1 MVTKSETKTGSLVA
15 SKSNSNLPVVLLVED
30 EQPIRDIIVPWLF
43 RNGLSCR
50 EAADGQ
56 AAIDLL
62 ASGARINLILSN
74 LMLPMVDGFSL
85 LLHVRERYPKIPFAF
100 VTAVHDQEVLEEG
113 VRRGAAGYLLKPFT
127 EDEFLS
133 FIDKVIGKS

>member
-1 MVTKSETKTGSLVA
+1 MTTKVEAQTGTLVE

-50 EAADGQ
+50 EAADGR

-62 ASGARINLILSN
+62 ASGARISLVLSN
-74 LMLPMVDGFSL
+74 LLLPVVDGFSL

-100 VTAVHDQEVLEEG
+100 VTAVHDISVKDEAM
-113 VRRGAAGYLLKPFT
+113 RRGAAGYLLKPFT
-127 EDEFLS
+127 EDVFIS
-133 FIDKVIGKS
+133 FIDEVMGKS